1 MDKEKS
7 EQIKIVLLGV
17 IAVLLIVQTVQ
28 MQTGPTYEEPDRP
41 NRTGESSAT
50 INDMGG
56 ITVKP
61 LANPGAN
68 PGAQAVPQIT
78 PQPVTPSAPR
88 ELTSMTFDQTD
99 MQLGTVS
106 LADNKTYTY
115 NVTNSGPLPLTF
127 DQITADAGVT
137 IVSRPT
143 APIAPGDKGAI
154 TVQLAADVGTGQ
166 ISKTIHVGSNTE
178 PSHMHL
184 TLAADVK

>member
-28 MQTGPTYEEPDRP
+28 MQSGPAYEEPDRP
-41 NRTGESSAT
+41 NRIGTSSAT

-56 ITVKP
+56 ITV
-61 LANPGAN
+61 NPGINPIVN

-78 PQPVTPSAPR
+78 PQPTAPIAREVT
-88 ELTSMTFDQTD
+88 TMTFDQKD
-99 MQLGTVS
+99 LQLGTVS

-115 NVTNSGPLPLTF
+115 NVTNTGPLPLTF
-127 DQITADAGVT
+127 DQITADPGVT

-143 APIAPGDKGAI
+143 APIAPGGKGAI
-154 TVQLAADVGTGQ
+154 TVQLTDDVVTGQ
-166 ISKTIHVGSNTE
+166 ISKTIHVGSNTD

>member
-17 IAVLLIVQTVQ
+17 IAILLVVRTVQ
-28 MQTGPTYEEPDRP
+28 MQGGAAAVEVKQP
-41 NRTGESSAT
+41 NRTGKSSAT

-56 ITVKP
+56 ITVDP
-61 LANPGAN
+61 GINPVIN
-68 PGAQAVPQIT
+68 PAAQGLPQIT
-78 PQPVTPSAPR
+78 PQQAAPPR
-88 ELTSMTFDQTD
+88 EVTAMTFDQKD

-106 LADNKTYTY
+106 LGDKKTYNY
-115 NVTNSGPLPLTF
+115 NVTNSGNLPLTF
-127 DQITADAGVT
+127 DQISADPGVI

-143 APIAPGDKGAI
+143 EPITPGGKGVI
-154 TVQLAADVGTGQ
+154 TVQLAPDVGEGQ

-184 TLAADVK
+184 TLSADVQ

>member
-28 MQTGPTYEEPDRP
+28 MQSGPAYEEPDPP
-41 NRTGESSAT
+41 NRIGASSAT

-56 ITVKP
+56 ITV
-61 LANPGAN
+61 NPGINPIVN

-78 PQPVTPSAPR
+78 PQPAAPTPR
-88 ELTSMTFDQTD
+88 EVTTMTFDQTD
-99 MQLGTVS
+99 LQLGTVS

-115 NVTNSGPLPLTF
+115 NVTNTGPLPLTF

-143 APIAPGDKGAI
+143 APIAPGGKGAI
-154 TVQLAADVGTGQ
+154 TVQLSADVGTGQ